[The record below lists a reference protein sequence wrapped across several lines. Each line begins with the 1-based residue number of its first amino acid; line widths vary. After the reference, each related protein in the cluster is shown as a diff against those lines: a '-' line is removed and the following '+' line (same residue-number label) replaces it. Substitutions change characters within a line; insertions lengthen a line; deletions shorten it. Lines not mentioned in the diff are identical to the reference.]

1 MSGEVWVWLPRER
14 EGALAPAAAELL
26 YEAGALARRLD
37 AALVAAGDRAPQGDE
52 SALLGRWGVARVRV
66 LGTAL
71 PPHPVVR
78 GGASPLRPLLEAA
91 RGEGA
96 GVRAVLLAADSFGR
110 VAAPLLAAELGAV
123 GGAVESD
130 RAAAELVTGATSVTT
145 DGRRFVA
152 ARPTLGGQYE
162 ALAHLPLER
171 PLVVTL
177 RPGAVGAVEPPAGP
191 DAAVPALE
199 ALAARGVPGEPAP
212 VLLAPQLETLDLADA
227 ERIVAFG
234 RGAFSPEAVELVRR
248 LARALG
254 AKVAGTRPAADEGWL
269 PFECQV
275 GLTGAIVQPRLYV
288 AVGISGA
295 PYHMVGVKEP
305 ETLIAINSDPD
316 APIFGFAHLGIVGD
330 LRAVLPALLA
340 HLEQGPGLPRPL
352 DLPAGS
358 RRP

>member
-26 YEAGALARRLD
+26 YEGGALARRLD

-78 GGASPLRPLLEAA
+78 GGASPLRPLLAAA
-91 RGEGA
+91 RAEGVT
-96 GVRAVLLAADSFGR
+96 VRAVLLAADSFGR
-110 VAAPLLAAELGAV
+110 VAAPLLAAELG
-123 GGAVESD
+123 GA
-130 RAAAELVTGATSVTT
+130 LVTGATGVTT
-145 DGRRFVA
+145 DGRQFVA

-177 RPGAVGAVEPPAGP
+177 RLGAVGAVEPPAGP
-191 DAAVPALE
+191 AAAVPALE
-199 ALAARGVPGEPAP
+199 PLAARDAPGEPAP
-212 VLLAPQLETLDLADA
+212 ALLAPQLETLDLADA

-234 RGAFSPEAVELVRR
+234 RGAFSPEAVALVQR

-305 ETLIAINSDPD
+305 ETLIAINADPD

-330 LRAVLPALLA
+330 LHAVLPALLA
-340 HLEQGPGLPRPL
+340 HLEQGPGLSRPL
-352 DLPAGS
+352 GTPAGS